1 MSLNRN
7 PIIGVTMGDAAGIG
21 PEIIV
26 KTLSL
31 KQIKR
36 ICRPV
41 VIGDAKVMEMAVR
54 LLNSKL
60 RIHSIDEISKARFAL
75 ETIEVLDLNNILTDD
90 LKIGQVQAMAG
101 KASVEYVQKAVEL
114 ALQGK
119 IDAITTA
126 PINKEA
132 MNKAGFDYS
141 GHTEILAQLT
151 NTKDYAMVLQTGSL
165 RVIHVTTHVSLR
177 NACDLIKKDRVL
189 KVIELANKAMLDIG
203 IKEPRIAVS
212 GLNPHA
218 GEGGLFG
225 REEIDEIVP
234 AIEAAEERGINVKGP
249 FPPDTVF
256 LRTHNGEFDIA
267 VAMCHDQ
274 GHIAAKMVGFA
285 TGVNFTVG
293 LPIIRTSVDHG
304 TAYRHAKLKPGT
316 ADPKSLTEAVKLA
329 VNLAHRLKSSGRC
342 TT

>member
-1 MSLNRN
+1 MMPNKK
-7 PIIGVTMGDAAGIG
+7 PIIGITMGDAAGIG

-26 KTLSL
+26 KALSL
-31 KQIKR
+31 REINR
-36 ICRPV
+36 VCHPV
-41 VIGDAKVMEMAVR
+41 VIGDGQAMNMAIK
-54 LLNSKL
+54 LLDSSVQ
-60 RIHSIDEISKARFAL
+60 IHSIEEVSEAKFVFG
-75 ETIEVLDLNNILTDD
+75 TINVVDLHNIHVED

-132 MNKAGFDYS
+132 MNKAGYDYS

-151 NTKDYAMVLQTGSL
+151 NTKDYAMVLQAGSM

-177 NACDLIKKDRVL
+177 QACDLIKKDRVL
-189 KVIELANKAMLDIG
+189 EVIGIAHKAMLDMG

-218 GEGGLFG
+218 GEAGLFG
-225 REEIDEIVP
+225 REEIEEIAP
-234 AIEAAEERGINVKGP
+234 AIEAAEKIGINAKGP

-256 LRTHNGEFDIA
+256 LRTYNGEFDIA

-274 GHIAAKMVGFA
+274 GHIATKMVGFA
-285 TGVNFTVG
+285 IGVNFTVG

-304 TAYRHAKLKPGT
+304 TAYGLARLKLGT
-316 ADPKSLTEAVKLA
+316 ADPRSLIEAAKLA
-329 VNLAHRLKSSGRC
+329 AKLACRSNISKKR
-342 TT
+342 TI